1 MMKTILAFTAA
12 TGLLAGSAAFAA
24 DLPGRKSVIAPP
36 IVPAFTWTGFYIGAN
51 AGYSWNDSKTH
62 YSYALRNPADFAEF
76 NALGLVPQRLGRNAD
91 GFTGGGQIGYNYQIG
106 QIVLG
111 AEADFQ
117 YLDARQNT
125 GQSVTLLDANGSNAT
140 VSTGTRSSL
149 DWLGTVRARAGY
161 AFDRTL
167 VYATGG
173 LAYGRSA
180 SNSFITSVGVDDDG
194 PFVGLW
200 SGSKSGT
207 KFGWTVGAGVE
218 YAITDNLTVKA
229 EYLYYDL
236 GRTKYQ
242 MAGVS
247 TDPDD
252 EFLGAIVRRDNKGS
266 IVRAG
271 LNWKFSTF

>member
-1 MMKTILAFTAA
+1 MRTIIASTVAA
-12 TGLLAGSAAFAA
+12 LLAGSAAFAA
-24 DLPGRKSVIAPP
+24 DLPSRKSVVAPP
-36 IVPAFTWTGFYIGAN
+36 IVPTFTWTGFYVGVN

-62 YSYALRNPADFAEF
+62 YSYALSNSADFAEF

-91 GFTGGGQIGYNYQIG
+91 GFTGGAQIGYNYQIG
-106 QIVLG
+106 QFVLG

-117 YLDARQNT
+117 YLDARQSA
-125 GQSVTLLDANGSNAT
+125 GHSVTLLDANGSNAT
-140 VSTGTRSSL
+140 VSTGMRSSL
-149 DWLGTVRARAGY
+149 NWLGTLRARAGY

-167 VYATGG
+167 IYATGG
-173 LAYGRSA
+173 LAYGRSE
-180 SNSFITSVGVDDDG
+180 NRSFITSTGVDDDG
-194 PFVGLW
+194 PFTGLW
-200 SGSKSGT
+200 SGSKSSVRY
-207 KFGWTVGAGVE
+207 GWALGAGVE
-218 YAITDNLTVKA
+218 YAITDNLTLKA

-242 MAGVS
+242 IAGVS

-252 EFLGAIVRRDNKGS
+252 EFLGATVRRDNKGS